1 MSAITKTRIDGLTER
16 VLELSKKFEVDLLE
30 GIEPYG
36 VRDVPDALFAQWFA
50 WKASQYQPMAFRH
63 GKTGQVLVVNP
74 WIASLEYVKGGP
86 EMVKR
91 YLRQVGQEAA

>member
-16 VLELSKKFEVDLLE
+16 VLERARRFEADLME

-36 VRDVPDALFAQWFA
+36 VKNVPDALFGQWFA
-50 WKASQYQPMAFRH
+50 WKAGQYAPMAFRH
-63 GKTGQVLVVNP
+63 AKTGQVLVVNP
-74 WIASLEYVKGGP
+74 WIASLQYVKGGP

>member
-1 MSAITKTRIDGLTER
+1 MTAITKTRIDGLTER
-16 VLELSKKFEVDLLE
+16 VIELSKKFEADLLE